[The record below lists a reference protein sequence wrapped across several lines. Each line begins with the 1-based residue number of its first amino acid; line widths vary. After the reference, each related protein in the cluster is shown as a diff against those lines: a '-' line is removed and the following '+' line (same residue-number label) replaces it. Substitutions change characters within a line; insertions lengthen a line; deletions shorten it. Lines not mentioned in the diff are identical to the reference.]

1 MRKLIAHAAAG
12 IALALGG
19 SGAALAQDKTEMKLA
34 YYVGDQT
41 AMSRWLVQWA
51 ETLEKQSGGRLAVK
65 RFPGAQLGSTPQHY
79 DLARTGVADVTWF
92 IHGSTP
98 GRFPLTE
105 LINLPYMVGSAE
117 IGVKVLND
125 AELRRQYLDAE
136 HKGVKVLLLFVHTP
150 GGVFTST
157 RPVRTLTDFKGAR
170 LRYTSPTTRDYI
182 QALGATPAGVPPTD
196 TGEQMQ
202 KGVIDGTF
210 VDYGGAAFAFR
221 LAGTVKHVTE
231 LYSYVASFGLAM
243 NPEFWAKLS
252 PANQKIITD
261 TTTGRETEV
270 GRLWDGQD
278 VPGKK
283 IVMDGGA
290 QVYAPSAA
298 DMATFRKIGDGVS
311 EARVKELEGKGLP
324 ARKVHAMM
332 KSLSERHAKT
342 SHTFWKE

>member
-1 MRKLIAHAAAG
+1 MQKLVAYAAVVIG
-12 IALALGG
+12 LALGA
-19 SGAALAQDKTEMKLA
+19 SAALAQDKREMKLA

-41 AMSRWLVQWA
+41 AMSQWLVRWA
-51 ETLEKQSGGRLAVK
+51 DALEKQSGGSLAVK

-79 DLARTGVADVTWF
+79 DIARTGIADVTWF

-136 HKGVKVLLLFVHTP
+136 HKGVRVLMLFVHTP

-157 RPVRTLTDFKGAR
+157 RPIRTLADFKGAR

-182 QALGATPAGVPPTD
+182 QALGATPMGVPPTD
-196 TGEQMQ
+196 TNEQMQ

-210 VDYGGAAFAFR
+210 VDYGGAGFAFK
-221 LAGTVKHVTE
+221 LGGVVKYVTE
-231 LYSYVASFGLAM
+231 LYTYVASFGLAM
-243 NPEFWAKLS
+243 NPEFWNGLS
-252 PANQKIITD
+252 PAHQKLIMD
-261 TTTGRETEV
+261 TTTGKETEV

-278 VPGKK
+278 VPAKK
-283 IVMDGGA
+283 IIVDAGA
-290 QVYAPSAA
+290 QVHTPSAS
-298 DMATFRKIGDGVS
+298 DMATFRKIGDNVS
-311 EARVKELEGKGLP
+311 EARLKELEGKGLP

-342 SHTFWKE
+342 SRSFWKD